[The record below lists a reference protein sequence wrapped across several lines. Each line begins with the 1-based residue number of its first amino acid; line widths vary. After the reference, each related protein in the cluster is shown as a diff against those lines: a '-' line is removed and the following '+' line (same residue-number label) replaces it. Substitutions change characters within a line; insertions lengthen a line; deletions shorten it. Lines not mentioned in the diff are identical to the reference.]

1 MLKVGMIGAG
11 IISASHLAAVANHP
25 DTRLTAVADLVEE
38 KARQAAEPY
47 GARAYTDYEAMLAR
61 EPLDLAIIN
70 LPHGLH
76 EACVLSCAARKI
88 HVLLEKPMGITYGSC
103 CRMIR
108 ACEAAGVL
116 LQVGHLQRYI
126 PQNRAARE
134 ILQSGKLGKLA
145 MICDLRTNNYF
156 KPDRPRWF
164 LNKSMAGG
172 GISMN
177 YAAHS
182 LDKLCYLT
190 DSAIAAITGSCTC
203 WQPDTEVDGSAQM
216 LVRTQS
222 GVSASIS
229 LCGYCVVPQD
239 VTMLFC
245 TGGALRLQTGRSLEI
260 TEGADYRFV
269 DTSRYPDAFAAQWA
283 DFVEGVRC
291 GRILHNDGA
300 YAAEIVRAI
309 ETLYL

>member
-25 DTRLTAVADLVEE
+25 DTCLTAVADLVEE

-47 GARAYTDYEAMLAR
+47 GARVYTDYEAMLAQ

-76 EACVLSCAARKI
+76 EACVLACAGRGI
-88 HVLLEKPMGITYGSC
+88 HILLEKPMATTYAA
-103 CRMIR
+103 CRRMNE
-108 ACEAAGVL
+108 ACQAAGVL

-126 PQNRAARE
+126 PQNRAAHE
-134 ILQSGKLGKLA
+134 ILQSGRLGKLA
-145 MICDLRTNNYF
+145 MVCDLRTNNYF
-156 KPDRPRWF
+156 KPERPRWF
-164 LNKSMAGG
+164 LDKAMAGG

-182 LDKLCYLT
+182 LDKLFYLT
-190 DSAIAAITGSCTC
+190 DSSIASITGSCTC
-203 WQPDTEVDGSAQM
+203 WQPGTEVDGSAQM

-222 GVSASIS
+222 GTSASIS
-229 LCGYCVVPQD
+229 LCGYRVVPQD

-260 TEGADYRFV
+260 TEGGAYSPV
-269 DTSRYPDAFAAQWA
+269 DTSQYPDAFAAQWA
-283 DFVEGVRC
+283 DFISGVRG
-291 GRILHNDGA
+291 GRILHNDGV
-300 YAAEIVRAI
+300 YAAAIVRAI
-309 ETLYL
+309 ETLYS